1 MSRITLKDKHF
12 RIIGYIETR
21 SDGVHVG
28 KDADFRIVGYYEPK
42 TNQTKD
48 SHFRIV
54 AHGDILSGLIH
65 DAAS

>member
-1 MSRITLKDKHF
+1 MSRITLKDKNY

-28 KDADFRIVGYYEPK
+28 KDARFRIVGYYDPR

-48 SHFRIV
+48 DRFRIV
-54 AHGDILSGLIH
+54 AQGDMLAALIH
-65 DAAS
+65 EAAD